1 MTCSTR
7 TSLHCGSTAERT
19 EKGNRGAHQVA
30 RLRRRSDGEA
40 DKASKTL
47 SGGQKRKLSVAMALI
62 GNSKV
67 VFLDEPTSGMDPYS
81 RRMIWN
87 LLRNYRENRVII
99 LTTHFM
105 DEADLLGDRI
115 GIMSGRSDGRK

>member
-1 MTCSTR
+1 
-7 TSLHCGSTAERT
+7 
-19 EKGNRGAHQVA
+19 
-30 RLRRRSDGEA
+30 
-40 DKASKTL
+40 
-47 SGGQKRKLSVAMALI
+47 MALI

-87 LLRNYRENRVII
+87 LLRNYREDRIII
-99 LTTHFM
+99 LSSLFM

-115 GIMSGRSDGRK
+115 GIMSGMK

>member
-1 MTCSTR
+1 
-7 TSLHCGSTAERT
+7 
-19 EKGNRGAHQVA
+19 
-30 RLRRRSDGEA
+30 
-40 DKASKTL
+40 
-47 SGGQKRKLSVAMALI
+47 MALI

-87 LLRNYRENRVII
+87 LLRNYREDRIII

-115 GIMSGRSDGRK
+115 GIMSGMK

>member
-1 MTCSTR
+1 
-7 TSLHCGSTAERT
+7 
-19 EKGNRGAHQVA
+19 
-30 RLRRRSDGEA
+30 
-40 DKASKTL
+40 
-47 SGGQKRKLSVAMALI
+47 MALI

-87 LLRNYRENRVII
+87 LLRNYREDRIII

-105 DEADLLGDRI
+105 YEADLLGDRI
-115 GIMSGRSDGRK
+115 CIMSGMK

>member
-1 MTCSTR
+1 
-7 TSLHCGSTAERT
+7 
-19 EKGNRGAHQVA
+19 
-30 RLRRRSDGEA
+30 
-40 DKASKTL
+40 
-47 SGGQKRKLSVAMALI
+47 MALI

-99 LTTHFM
+99 LTMHFM

>member
-1 MTCSTR
+1 MREHLYIAARLQNVPKSEIEGR
-7 TSLHCGSTAERT
+7 IKSLVYDVGLT
-19 EKGNRGAHQVA
+19 EKLN
-30 RLRRRSDGEA
+30 
-40 DKASKTL
+40 KASKTL

-115 GIMSGRSDGRK
+115 GIMSGESEGTK

>member
-1 MTCSTR
+1 MREHLYIAARLQNVPKSEIEGR
-7 TSLHCGSTAERT
+7 IKSLVYDVGLT
-19 EKGNRGAHQVA
+19 EKMN
-30 RLRRRSDGEA
+30 
-40 DKASKTL
+40 KASKTL

-115 GIMSGRSDGRK
+115 GIMSGRRGGRR

>member
-1 MTCSTR
+1 M
-7 TSLHCGSTAERT
+7 
-19 EKGNRGAHQVA
+19 
-30 RLRRRSDGEA
+30 
-40 DKASKTL
+40 
-47 SGGQKRKLSVAMALI
+47 AMALI
-62 GNSKV
+62 GDSKV

-115 GIMSGRSDGRK
+115 GIMSGESWRRD